1 MVTKLLLIYSCDV
14 DDECACS
21 TAAQS
26 EKDAKKSY
34 IPRRLVIG
42 NDEYVVIFPPLID
55 FSSNGSKWGCAHN

>member
-55 FSSNGSKWGCAHN
+55 FSS